1 MGVQLPSLDLD
12 REPTHHNLPLQSGGL
27 VSRLW
32 QGRAG
37 ASGVAL
43 EISEIELL
51 EAPTPAR
58 LRQVWNTRRAGNPRP
73 VIVFAHTADGLIL
86 CGPDG
91 APPPVATLDRT
102 VAERIFRRILDEPP
116 TQARLRAIALLSRA
130 QGSGD
135 VPGFRNRSL
144 VSTHYVTNVLPRQ
157 AGRDWTDA
165 AAHGSEALGKVG
177 EALVRALGYGLT
189 AIGPQEFQVRDGDE
203 SVAVVHVYADGTSLD
218 RVGAGQSAPPASHA
232 LKRAREL
239 GLDHALLVAGS
250 LLRIYSLRG
259 EETLDEGVASA
270 AYVEFDTDLLPA
282 EHAQLLGAL
291 AAPDALRRDG
301 RLSRIRAE
309 SGRYAVELRERF
321 TKRLY
326 EEVVDLVV
334 RGIYDAAKRAG
345 ISPLPDEDRLY
356 RATLVLL
363 FRLLF
368 LLYAEDRNLLPMQ
381 QSIYRGRSIT
391 DMVRSA
397 AATASDPHRRF
408 DAHATSIWTDL
419 RQLFAAVRDG
429 NADWGVPPYDGGL
442 FTDGGGL
449 DSGLLAAIDLPNAVI
464 GPALHLLG
472 WDESDGEAGKVDFGD
487 LGVRQIGT
495 IYEGLLSYEVA
506 FAASDL
512 RIDRRAQGEPYVE
525 AQPGDQPDV
534 LAGTPHIRSPQ
545 GGRKAT
551 GSYYTPAFAVERLV
565 DQAVRTELQEH
576 LAGVGGAMDV
586 PTGSLFDFRVCDPA
600 MGSGHFLVAALDA
613 ITEDLSAHLAA
624 HPSSAVTAELAR
636 ARGRLNEVGRQY
648 GAPDLGEQVADL
660 DLLRRMVLKRCI
672 YGVDLNPMAVELA
685 RLGLWLHSLVPGL
698 PLSYLGH
705 NLQHGNSLVGI
716 GAHHPEIGL
725 LAYPAEAKARDAAS
739 AISSITDLELGEIDA
754 SEQRQREL
762 REATDGLHALYDLV
776 TTAPLRDADGGIAQ
790 LHAEQIVAGEP
801 PARYAPVIAEARA
814 LASDLDAFHW
824 RLAYPEVFLRD
835 RPGFDA
841 MLGNP
846 PWEEATVERLGF
858 YARYLP
864 GIKSER
870 SQIARE
876 RQIREFEAKYE
887 TIRERYELELAEK
900 EAFRTYLTATYVLT
914 RSGDPDLYKA
924 FAERFLSLVRNGG
937 RLGVV
942 LPRSA
947 FAGDGTTPFRER
959 LFGVASIVNLD
970 VLLNTGGWVFPDAEP
985 RYTLMLVAA
994 GLGDVKN
1001 RDLSVSPVIAR
1012 RKDFERV
1019 DDERVDWTLE
1029 ELRTALPDLAV
1040 PLLPSHRLA
1049 TIFKRLVTSHPRFD
1063 SGKGGWRAVPWA
1075 EFHGT
1080 KDRKSGLL
1088 KEPGQVTG
1096 EWWPVYG
1103 GKSFDLWQ
1111 PELWKRGEGELQF
1124 VLEPDVGL
1132 TELQAKRQRSSV
1144 WKAFPAAVL
1153 RDPATLPMHR
1163 ARILFRDVTNRT
1175 NSRTVIAS
1183 LVPPHVFAHNAA
1195 PSLVWPAGN
1204 AVDVAY
1210 LLGVMCSVPFD
1221 WIARRR
1227 VELHLNYFVLNS
1239 LTVPRPS
1246 RDDPRWRRVVE
1257 LAGGLACID
1266 DRYAEF
1272 AAAAEVAFGSSD
1284 PAIRS
1289 AMIAELDAVVAHL
1302 YGLARDELDE
1312 FFADFPATEA
1322 GISPGRRAAILEWYD
1337 RWAS

>member
-1 MGVQLPSLDLD
+1 MGD
-12 REPTHHNLPLQSGGL
+12 RPASINLERDPTHRDLPLASGGRIT
-27 VSRLW
+27 RLW
-32 QGRAG
+32 QGQAG
-37 ASGVAL
+37 PSGVAL
-43 EISEIELL
+43 EVSEVELA
-51 EAPTPAR
+51 ETPTPAR
-58 LRQVWNTRRAGNPRP
+58 LRQAWNTRRAGNPRP
-73 VIVFAHTADGLIL
+73 VIVFAHSETSVIV

-91 APPPVATLDRT
+91 SPPPVATLDPA
-102 VAERIFRRILDEPP
+102 VAQRIFDRILDEPP
-116 TQARLRAIALLSRA
+116 TQARLRAIALLGRA

-165 AAHGSEALGKVG
+165 AALGADALGKAGAELVG
-177 EALVRALGYGLT
+177 ALGYTLT
-189 AIGPQEFQVRDGDE
+189 AIGPQEYQVKDGDE
-203 SVAVVHVYADGTSLD
+203 TVAVVHVYPDGTSLD
-218 RVGAGQSAPPASHA
+218 RVGAGQSAPPASHG

-239 GLDHALLVAGS
+239 GLDHALLVTGS
-250 LLRIYSLRG
+250 LLRIYSLQA

-270 AYVEFDTDLLPA
+270 AYVEFDTDLLPT

-301 RLSRIRAE
+301 RLSRIRRE
-309 SGRYAVELRERF
+309 SGRYAVELRDRF

-326 EEVVDLVV
+326 EEVVDLLV
-334 RGIYDAAKRAG
+334 RGIYDAARRSG
-345 ISPLPDEDRLY
+345 LSPLPDEDRLY
-356 RATLVLL
+356 RGTLVLL

-381 QSIYRGRSIT
+381 QSVYRARSIT
-391 DMVRSA
+391 EMVRSA
-397 AATASDPHRRF
+397 AATATDPHRRF
-408 DAHATSIWTDL
+408 DTSAVSIWTDL

-442 FTDGGGL
+442 FADGDGL
-449 DSGLLAAIDLPNAVI
+449 DHGLLAAIDIPNAVI
-464 GPALHLLG
+464 GSALHLLG

-506 FAASDL
+506 FAATDL

-525 AQPGDQPDV
+525 VQPGEQADV
-534 LAGTPHIRSPQ
+534 LAGAPHIRSPQ

-565 DQAVRTELQEH
+565 DRAVRSELEDH
-576 LAGVGGAMDV
+576 VGSVGGAMDL
-586 PTGSLFDFRVCDPA
+586 PTTALFDFRVCDPA
-600 MGSGHFLVAALDA
+600 MGSGHFLVTALDA
-613 ITEDLSAHLAA
+613 ITEAISAHLAA
-624 HPSSAVTAELAR
+624 HPNSALNAELAR
-636 ARGRLNEVGRQY
+636 ARERLNEVGRQY
-648 GAPDLGEQVADL
+648 GAPDLGEQAADL
-660 DLLRRMVLKRCI
+660 DLLRRIVLKRCI

-725 LAYPAEAKARDAAS
+725 LAYPAEAKARDAAG
-739 AISSITDLELGEIDA
+739 AIASITDLELGEIAA
-754 SEQRQREL
+754 SEQRQQEL
-762 REATDGLHALYDLV
+762 RDATAGLHALYDLV
-776 TTAPLRDADGGIAQ
+776 ATAPLRDADGGIAQ
-790 LHAEQIVAGEP
+790 LHAEEIVAGEP
-801 PARYAPVIAEARA
+801 PARYASQIAEARS
-814 LASDLDAFHW
+814 LARELCAFHW
-824 RLAYPEVFLRD
+824 RLAYPEVFLREQ
-835 RPGFDA
+835 PGFDA

-870 SQIARE
+870 SQATRE
-876 RQIREFEAKYE
+876 HRIKEFEAKYE
-887 TIRERYELELAEK
+887 TVRERFERELAEK
-900 EAFRTYLTATYVLT
+900 EAFRTYLGAAYELT
-914 RSGDPDLYKA
+914 KSGDPDLYKA
-924 FAERFLSLVRNGG
+924 FAERFLGLVRDGG

-947 FAGDGTTPFRER
+947 FAGDGTTPFRDA
-959 LFGVASIVNLD
+959 LFSRTASADLD
-970 VLLNTGGWVFPDAEP
+970 VILNNKQWMFPDVHP
-985 RYTLMLVAA
+985 QYTIVLTSAAVGEAGSRSISVAGPLA
-994 GLGDVKN
+994 S
-1001 RDLSVSPVIAR
+1001 RDA
-1012 RKDFERV
+1012 FERV
-1019 DDERVDWTLE
+1019 DDERVGWTLD
-1029 ELRTALPDLAV
+1029 ELRSALPDLAV

-1063 SGKGGWRAVPWA
+1063 SGKGGWRALPWA

-1088 KEPGQVTG
+1088 KEPGQVAG

-1132 TELQAKRQRSSV
+1132 AELQAKRQRSSV
-1144 WKAFPAAVL
+1144 WKAFPSSVL
-1153 RDPATLPMHR
+1153 RDPASLPMHR
-1163 ARILFRDVTNRT
+1163 PRILFRDVTNRT
-1175 NSRTVIAS
+1175 NSRTVIAA
-1183 LVPPHVFAHNAA
+1183 LVPPNVFAHNKA
-1195 PSLVWPAGN
+1195 PSLIWPAGDED
-1204 AVDVAY
+1204 DVAY

-1227 VELHLNYFVLNS
+1227 VELNLNYFILNS
-1239 LTVPRPS
+1239 LIVPRPP
-1246 RDDPRWRRVVE
+1246 RDDPRRGRVIE

-1266 DRYAEF
+1266 DRYADF
-1272 AAAAEVAFGSSD
+1272 AAHANVTVGQADGGRRAT
-1284 PAIRS
+1284 
-1289 AMIAELDAVVAHL
+1289 MIAELDAVVAHL
-1302 YGLARDELDE
+1302 YGLERDELEE
-1312 FFADFPATEA
+1312 FFDDFPATEA
-1322 GISPGRRAAILEWYD
+1322 GVAPGRRAAILEWYD

>member
-1 MGVQLPSLDLD
+1 MGDRPSSIDLRRD
-12 REPTHHNLPLQSGGL
+12 PTHRDLPLASGGR
-27 VSRLW
+27 VTRLW

-37 ASGVAL
+37 PSGVAL
-43 EISEIELL
+43 EVSEVELP
-51 EAPTPAR
+51 ETPTPAR
-58 LRQVWNTRRAGNPRP
+58 LRQAWDTRRAGNPRP
-73 VIVFAHTADGLIL
+73 VIVFTPNGPSLMV

-91 APPPVATLDRT
+91 SPAPVATLEPA
-102 VAERIFRRILDEPP
+102 VAQRIFDRILDEPP

-144 VSTHYVTNVLPRQ
+144 VSTHYVTVVLPRQ
-157 AGRDWTDA
+157 AGHDWTDA
-165 AAHGSEALGKVG
+165 TALGAEALGKVG
-177 EALVRALGYGLT
+177 EQLVRALGYSLT
-189 AIGPQEFQVRDGDE
+189 AIGPQEYQVRDGDE
-203 SVAVVHVYADGTSLD
+203 TVAVVHVYPEGTSLD
-218 RVGAGQSAPPASHA
+218 RVGAGQSAPPASHG

-239 GLDHALLVAGS
+239 GLDHALLVSGS
-250 LLRIYSLRG
+250 LLRIYSLQA

-282 EHAQLLGAL
+282 DHAQLLGAL
-291 AAPDALRRDG
+291 AAPDALRRGG
-301 RLSRIRAE
+301 RLSRIRTE

-326 EEVVDLVV
+326 EKVVDLLV
-334 RGIYDAAKRAG
+334 RGIYDAAKRSG
-345 ISPLPDEDRLY
+345 VSPLPDEDRLY
-356 RATLVLL
+356 RGTLVLL

-381 QSIYRGRSIT
+381 QSAYRARSIT
-391 DMVRSA
+391 EMVRSA
-397 AATASDPHRRF
+397 AATATDAHRRF
-408 DAHATSIWTDL
+408 DTNAASIWTDL

-442 FTDGGGL
+442 FADADGL
-449 DSGLLAAIDLPNAVI
+449 DDGLLAAIALPNAII
-464 GPALHLLG
+464 GRALYLLG
-472 WDESDGEAGKVDFGD
+472 WDESDPEPGKIDFGD

-506 FAASDL
+506 FAANDL
-512 RIDRRAQGEPYVE
+512 RIDRRAKGEPYVRT
-525 AQPGDQPDV
+525 QPGEQADV
-534 LAGTPHIRSPQ
+534 LAGAPHIRSPQ

-565 DQAVRTELQEH
+565 DRAVRAELAEH
-576 LAGVGGAMDV
+576 LGSIGSSVDL
-586 PTGSLFDFRVCDPA
+586 PTTVLFNFRVCDPA
-600 MGSGHFLVAALDA
+600 MGSGHFLVAALDV
-613 ITEDLSAHLAA
+613 ITEAISAHLAA
-624 HPSSAVTAELAR
+624 HPNSAVTAELAR
-636 ARGRLNEVGRQY
+636 ARERLNEVGRQS
-648 GAPDLGEQVADL
+648 GAPDLGEQAADL
-660 DLLRRMVLKRCI
+660 DLLRRIVLKRCI

-716 GAHHPEIGL
+716 GAHPPELGL
-725 LAYPAEAKARDAAS
+725 FAAPAEAKARDAAG
-739 AISSITDLELGEIDA
+739 AIASMTDLELGEIAA

-762 REATDGLHALYDLV
+762 REATDGLHTLYDLV
-776 TTAPLRDADGGIAQ
+776 ATAPLRDADGGIAQ
-790 LHAEQIVAGEP
+790 LHAEEIVAGQP
-801 PARYAPVIAEARA
+801 SARYAGQVAEARS
-814 LASDLDAFHW
+814 LARELDAFHW

-870 SQIARE
+870 SQAIRE
-876 RQIREFEAKYE
+876 RRIREFEATYE
-887 TIRERYELELAEK
+887 TVRERYERELDEK
-900 EAFRTYLTATYVLT
+900 EAFRIYLGATYELT
-914 RSGDPDLYKA
+914 KSGDPDLYKA
-924 FAERFLSLVRNGG
+924 FAERFLGLVRRGG

-942 LPRSA
+942 LPRGA
-947 FAGDGTTPFRER
+947 FAGDGTTPFREQ
-959 LFGVASIVNLD
+959 LFGAASEMNLD
-970 VLLNTGGWVFPDAEP
+970 VLLNSGGWVFADAEP
-985 RYTLMLVAA
+985 RYTLTLLAA
-994 GLGDVKN
+994 ALGADG
-1001 RDLSVSPVIAR
+1001 RATLSVSPVVTR
-1012 RKDFERV
+1012 RADFERI
-1019 DDERVDWTLE
+1019 DDERVDWTFD
-1029 ELRTALPDLAV
+1029 ELRSALPDLAV

-1063 SGKGGWRAVPWA
+1063 SGKGGWRALPWA
-1075 EFHGT
+1075 ELHGT

-1088 KEPGQVTG
+1088 KEPGQVAG

-1132 TELQAKRQRSSV
+1132 AELQAKRQRSSV
-1144 WKAFPAAVL
+1144 WKAFPSSVL
-1153 RDPATLPMHR
+1153 RDAASLPMHR
-1163 ARILFRDVTNRT
+1163 PRILFRDVSRATD
-1175 NSRTVIAS
+1175 SRTVRAA
-1183 LVPPHVFAHNAA
+1183 LVPPNVFAHNKA
-1195 PSLVWPAGN
+1195 PSLIWPAGDER
-1204 AVDVAY
+1204 DVAY

-1227 VELHLNYFVLNS
+1227 VETNLNYFILNS
-1239 LTVPRPS
+1239 LVVPRPS
-1246 RDDPRWRRVVE
+1246 RDDPRWGRVVA

-1266 DRYAEF
+1266 DRYAYF
-1272 AAAAEVAFGSSD
+1272 ADATKVAVGEAEPGRRAAL
-1284 PAIRS
+1284 
-1289 AMIAELDAVVAHL
+1289 IAELDAVVAHL
-1302 YGLARDELDE
+1302 YGLERDELEE
-1312 FFADFPATEA
+1312 FFEDFPATDA
-1322 GISPGRRAAILEWYD
+1322 GVAPGRRAAILEWYD

>member
-1 MGVQLPSLDLD
+1 M
-12 REPTHHNLPLQSGGL
+12 
-27 VSRLW
+27 
-32 QGRAG
+32 
-37 ASGVAL
+37 
-43 EISEIELL
+43 EISELELG

-58 LRQVWNTRRAGNPRP
+58 LRQAWNTRRAGNPRP
-73 VIVFAHTADGLIL
+73 VIVFAQSAGAVIA

-91 APPPVATLDRT
+91 SPPPVATLESA
-102 VAERIFRRILDEPP
+102 VAQRIFDRVLDELP

-130 QGSGD
+130 QGSGN

-157 AGRDWTDA
+157 AGRDWTEASGLGAD
-165 AAHGSEALGKVG
+165 ALGKVG
-177 EALVRALGYGLT
+177 AELVGALGYKLT
-189 AIGPQEFQVRDGDE
+189 AIGPQEYQVKDGDE
-203 SVAVVHVYADGTSLD
+203 TVAVVHLYPEGSSLD
-218 RVGAGQSAPPASHA
+218 RVGAGQSAPPASHG

-250 LLRIYSLRG
+250 LLRIYSLQA

-270 AYVEFDTDLLPA
+270 AYVEFDTDLLPT

-301 RLSRIRAE
+301 RLSRIRRE
-309 SGRYAVELRERF
+309 SGRYAVKLRDRF
-321 TKRLY
+321 TRRLY
-326 EEVVDLVV
+326 EEIVDLLV
-334 RGIYDAAKRAG
+334 RGIHDAAKRSG
-345 ISPLPDEDRLY
+345 LSPLPDEDRLY

-381 QSIYRGRSIT
+381 QSVYRGRSIT
-391 DMVRSA
+391 EMVRSA
-397 AATASDPHRRF
+397 AATATDSHRRF
-408 DAHATSIWTDL
+408 DTSAVSIWTDL

-442 FTDGGGL
+442 FADQDGL
-449 DSGLLAAIDLPNAVI
+449 DGGLLAAIDLPNAVI

-506 FAASDL
+506 FATTDL
-512 RIDRRAQGEPYVE
+512 RIDRRAEGEPYVE
-525 AQPGDQPDV
+525 AHPGEQADV
-534 LAGTPHIRSPQ
+534 PAGAPHIRSPQ

-565 DQAVRTELQEH
+565 DRAVRAELEEH
-576 LAGVGGAMDV
+576 LATVGGAMDL
-586 PTGSLFDFRVCDPA
+586 PTTALFDFRVCDPA
-600 MGSGHFLVAALDA
+600 MGSGHFLVAALDV
-613 ITEDLSAHLAA
+613 ITEAISGHLAA
-624 HPSSAVTAELAR
+624 HPNLGVTAELAR
-636 ARGRLNEVGRQY
+636 ARERLNEVGRQY
-648 GAPDLGEQVADL
+648 GAPDLGEQAADL
-660 DLLRRMVLKRCI
+660 DLMRRIVLKRCI

-725 LAYPAEAKARDAAS
+725 LAYPAEAKARDAAGGI
-739 AISSITDLELGEIDA
+739 ASITDLELGEIAA
-754 SEQRQREL
+754 SEQRQQEL
-762 REATDGLHALYDLV
+762 RNATAGLHALYDLV
-776 TTAPLRDADGGIAQ
+776 ATAPLRNADGGIAQ
-790 LHAEQIVAGEP
+790 LHAEEIVAGEP
-801 PARYAPVIAEARA
+801 PARYASQIAEARS
-814 LASDLDAFHW
+814 LARELGAFHW

-864 GIKSER
+864 GIKGER
-870 SQIARE
+870 SQATRE
-876 RQIREFEAKYE
+876 RRIKEFEAKYQ
-887 TIRERYELELAEK
+887 TVRERYERERAEK
-900 EAFRTYLTATYVLT
+900 EAFRTYLGAAYELT
-914 RSGDPDLYKA
+914 KSGDPDLYKA
-924 FAERFLSLVRNGG
+924 FAERFLSLVRDGG

-947 FAGDGTTPFRER
+947 FSGDGTTPFRHALLGRADEFR
-959 LFGVASIVNLD
+959 LDILKNK
-970 VLLNTGGWVFPDAEP
+970 NGWVFPSVAGQ
-985 RYTLMLVAA
+985 YTAVLVAA
-994 GLGDVKN
+994 SLGTSLDPV
-1001 RDLSVSPVIAR
+1001 LSVSAMIESR
-1012 RKDFERV
+1012 
-1019 DDERVDWTLE
+1019 DDLVAADNERVDWRLS
-1029 ELRTALPDLAV
+1029 ELRQALPDLAI
-1040 PLLPSHRLA
+1040 PILPSVRQA
-1049 TIFKRLVTSHPRFD
+1049 TIFKRIVTSHPRFD
-1063 SGKGGWRAVPWA
+1063 SGKGGWRALPWA
-1075 EFHGT
+1075 ELHGT

-1088 KEPGQVTG
+1088 KEPGQVAG

-1124 VLEPDVGL
+1124 VLEPDIGL
-1132 TELQAKRQRSSV
+1132 AELQAKRQRSSV
-1144 WKAFPAAVL
+1144 WKAFPQSAL
-1153 RDPATLPMHR
+1153 RDPTTLPMHR
-1163 ARILFRDVTNRT
+1163 PRILFRDVARATD
-1175 NSRTVIAS
+1175 SRTVKAA
-1183 LVPPHVFAHNAA
+1183 LVPPHVFAHNKA
-1195 PSLVWPAGN
+1195 PSLIWPSGDES
-1204 AVDVAY
+1204 DVAY
-1210 LLGVMCSVPFD
+1210 LLGVMCSIPFD

-1227 VELHLNYFVLNS
+1227 VELNLNYFILNS
-1239 LTVPRPS
+1239 LAVPRPQ
-1246 RDDPRWRRVVE
+1246 RDDPLWRRVVD

-1266 DRYAEF
+1266 DRYAAF
-1272 AAAAEVAFGSSD
+1272 AAAAKVAVDELSAG
-1284 PAIRS
+1284 RRT

-1302 YGLARDELDE
+1302 YGLARDELEE
-1312 FFADFPATEA
+1312 FFDDFSASEA
-1322 GISPGRRAAILEWYD
+1322 GVSPGRRAAILEWYD